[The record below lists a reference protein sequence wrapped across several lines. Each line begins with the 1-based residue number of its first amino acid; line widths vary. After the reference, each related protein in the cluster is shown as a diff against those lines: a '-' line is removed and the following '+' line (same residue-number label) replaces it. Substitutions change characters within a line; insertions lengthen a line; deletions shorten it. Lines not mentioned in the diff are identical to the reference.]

1 MRKTGLAIVG
11 ASAAG
16 LAAAL
21 AAARAGADVTLLE
34 AKREIGVP
42 ASPAIVGMDWLWP
55 GQIERPVH
63 TTYRRL
69 AGTKVR
75 ASDGRG
81 VFVDAPLT
89 LFRRDR
95 FDAWLADEARKAGV
109 CVIAGVKA
117 LDARP
122 DRRLV
127 AEGLEIQPEI
137 LLFADGARTQATR
150 FMQSTRDPQAVQYG
164 AVLEFTAPE
173 SEGDG
178 RLYQTVGPHAPGGR
192 SQLTPLGEDRWTH
205 WTFFHGDPASA
216 EQKARK
222 ALELDASLMGWET
235 PDARFAGYGPDPL
248 FTLPGQLVGDR
259 VMVAGGAAGQGGFE
273 TGLSSGWIAG
283 DVAARTLQGK
293 ASLDEYPQAWRQ
305 KFRHFYDS
313 LRRTSEMFARLT
325 DAEIRDF
332 FGAWDGRHIPAR
344 PTLGTVLRNPRGI
357 LAHLRAARL
366 ANRRDAPPG
375 FAPLPD
381 DETPPRHAGT

>member
-1 MRKTGLAIVG
+1 MLKTGLAIVG

-55 GQIERPVH
+55 EQVARPAH

-81 VFVDAPLT
+81 VYVDAPLT

-109 CVIAGVKA
+109 RVVTGVKG

-122 DRRLV
+122 DLRLV
-127 AEGLEIQPEI
+127 AEGLEVQPEI
-137 LLFADGARTQATR
+137 LLFADGARTQAAR
-150 FMQSTRDPQAVQYG
+150 FMRSTRDPGAVQQG

-173 SEGDG
+173 PAGDG

-205 WTFFHGDPASA
+205 WTFFHGDPARA
-216 EQKARK
+216 EAMARK
-222 ALELDASLMGWET
+222 ALELDARLMGWEDV
-235 PDARFAGYGPDPL
+235 DARFVGHGPDPL
-248 FTLPGQLVGDR
+248 FTLPGQLVAGR
-259 VMVAGGAAGQGGFE
+259 VMATGGAAGQGGFE

-283 DVAARTLQGK
+283 DVAARALQGK
-293 ASLDEYPQAWRQ
+293 ASLDEYPRAWRR
-305 KFRHFYDS
+305 KFRHFYDG

-325 DAEIRDF
+325 DAEVRDYF
-332 FGAWDGRHIPAR
+332 AAWDGRHIPAR
-344 PTLGTVLRNPRGI
+344 STLGTVLRNPRGI
-357 LAHLRAARL
+357 RAHIRAARI
-366 ANRRDAPPG
+366 ARTRDPPPG
-375 FAPLPD
+375 FAPLRD
-381 DETPPRHAGT
+381 DEAPPQRA